1 MRRLPLMT
9 VVLIL
14 FAAMN
19 TAFGQNNFWTFPE
32 QYWQPGQIIPQTLP
46 TTTFDYTGGPSDFV
60 HAGLRDPYDEEVFF
74 VMDGLIYDDLPN
86 QPSEEEFKN
95 AFGDPV
101 KGHSEVLIIPK
112 PDTCDQFY
120 IFQGSAEYPGTGMF
134 EYPYVSEYH
143 RDGGLVFDPVTG
155 QNAFNLVLDDENVID
170 PAYWSEEQDH
180 GLHGVHFAATRERHD
195 GSRWVFVSNN
205 QYVFRVDVTCD
216 GLVGDGWKHGLS
228 PGFVELGWRSEL
240 ELFED
245 TADNTVR
252 IAAPYDNP
260 SSQQNPRIY
269 VSVFDVDDAFGDFI
283 PGSQVNIALQTPAS
297 GNPPYVHG
305 LEFSPN
311 GEGLYL
317 THEPAAGNPGPLSF
331 YDFTTGTL
339 TSLDYDDIQNFRYSQ
354 IQISG
359 DSANYSLHLAS
370 DGYIGSLTEPNVP
383 DGDNWNSTAVSLDN
397 YPISRQGYSYPIP
410 DHDLHILP
418 DQVDYDD
425 YIEDFFYQ
433 DCECC
438 NKYAYGG
445 QTKDTLHQAFGTE
458 NWAYGVGQNPWN
470 AEEGDT
476 IFIRD
481 ELVIKAGANVTISDM
496 WFKFGPDARVIVERG
511 TQTENGGRLTLQDST
526 VFTADFRC
534 SKREYGCEEPDS
546 CKTKLWKGVRV
557 EGYANEGQTY
567 GFQTNQAFF
576 AMKTE
581 AMIEYAEIAIR
592 AGHESENNYGG
603 GVIFLTDARLKDN
616 PIGVRFDPYQRMPSP
631 PDEEMTLSK
640 IRTSN
645 LFWSTDS
652 VIENF
657 IPNRHVDVRESSGIR
672 LEANRYVNENWEA
685 YDGPDRGTGIYSINS
700 RVVDTWLCT
709 SAAYPCPETD
719 VERSSFLNMHKG
731 FDAYASGSTR
741 AIESLH
747 AVYDNNTIGLL
758 SNGLINPLILDN
770 DFYVP
775 TKDNHTGIYLLG
787 STGYAVE
794 NNYFTSG
801 LGPGPN
807 WNIGIAVVSSGQAN
821 NEIYRN
827 LFEDITLG
835 IITQEQN
842 GDCRDLDHGLK
853 WKCNQ
858 FEQPIRYA
866 DIYVQS
872 GNVSDDQGLCTS
884 GSPAGNK
891 FSHSHDVINGHYD
904 LKVKNA
910 NQPYNDPSCSPTLV
924 PLEIVYKHHSPLNT
938 SFLERLAP
946 EEFTNSIINP
956 LDNDHVGL
964 VACGVAYDFRNSCAV
979 QNTSVHEPED
989 FPTKSD
995 NEEVTM
1001 ESLEIEAAEIHDALN
1016 ANAEILDN
1024 GNTELLI
1031 SMIYNGAP
1039 AEEIEALLE
1048 EAGEMVSLKV
1058 VQDLINSNDES
1069 LQAIGENVVW
1079 ELTGTSVDDMENPG
1093 FISLPSQEVEAEWMQ
1108 LNDQAHH
1115 FWNQVVKHFNR
1126 DSLAEFPG
1134 TAIHALVNTYQPAS
1148 QQRFA
1153 AALSTE
1159 LGMEVPAWIEVENNP
1174 LAAPTAS
1181 MPTAGEN
1188 GTLPRNV
1195 GSYIDEG
1202 VFNEYRNV
1210 AAFNQNY
1217 IEQGAEYDPG
1227 YIDLISEGYELPG
1240 SDKSNGFDTD
1250 AFQNEEQKFLLLP
1263 NPFNE
1268 RITLRAEEDLEY
1280 EKLRVTIR
1288 DVVGRVVYDA
1298 NYGANQQVVIDG
1310 NRFSTGVFIYTIF
1323 TDGKMAQSGKI
1334 VKAK

>member
-1 MRRLPLMT
+1 
-9 VVLIL
+9 
-14 FAAMN
+14 MN
-19 TAFGQNNFWTFPE
+19 TASGQNNFWTFPE
-32 QYWQPGQIIPQTLP
+32 EYWEPGQSFPQTLP
-46 TTTFDYTGGPSDFV
+46 TTNFSYSGGPSDFV
-60 HAGLRDPYDEEVFF
+60 HAGLRDPYGEEVFF
-74 VMDGLIYDDLPN
+74 VMDGVLYDETAASPDN
-86 QPSEEEFKN
+86 FIDSSVNFIE
-95 AFGDPV
+95 
-101 KGHSEVLIIPK
+101 GHSEVLIIPK

-120 IFQGSAEYPGTGMF
+120 IFQGSSETLGTDEF
-134 EYPYVSEYH
+134 PFVSEYH
-143 RDGGLVFDPVTG
+143 RDIGMVSTPGVG
-155 QNAFNLVLDDENVID
+155 QNAFNLVNDMNAIAPIDWNDDI
-170 PAYWSEEQDH
+170 DH
-180 GLHGVHFAATRERHD
+180 GVQGVHFASTRQRND
-195 GSRWVFVSNN
+195 GSRWVYIAHNH
-205 QYVFRVDVTCD
+205 YVFRVEVTCD
-216 GLVGDGWKHGLS
+216 GFQNTGWKRELS
-228 PGFVELGWRSEL
+228 NGYVELGWRSEL
-240 ELFED
+240 ELYED
-245 TADNTVR
+245 TADNSVR
-252 IAAPYDNP
+252 IAAPYAEVNGPQD
-260 SSQQNPRIY
+260 RIY
-269 VSVFDVDDAFGDFI
+269 VSVFDVDDNLGAYV
-283 PGSQVNIALQTPAS
+283 PGSEVTIALQTLPS
-297 GNPPYVHG
+297 GAHPYIHG
-305 LEFSPN
+305 LEFSPD
-311 GEGLYL
+311 GKGLYL
-317 THEPAAGNPGPLSF
+317 THEPAVGYPGPLSF
-331 YDFTTGTL
+331 YDFTSGTL
-339 TSLDYDDIQNFRYSQ
+339 TSLNFPDIQKFRYSQ
-354 IQISG
+354 LQISG
-359 DSANYSLHLAS
+359 DSANYSLNMAS
-370 DGYIGSLTEPNVP
+370 DSAIGTLLHPNTP
-383 DGDNWNSTAVSLDN
+383 DVNFWNSNAVSLNN
-397 YPISRQGYSYPIP
+397 YPISRHGFSFPVAT
-410 DHDLHILP
+410 HDQHIVP

-458 NWAYGVGQNPWN
+458 NWAYGVGSNPWN

-557 EGYANEGQTY
+557 EGYTNEGQTY

-592 AGHESENNYGG
+592 VGHESENNYGG

-652 VIENF
+652 EIENF
-657 IPNRHVDVRESSGIR
+657 IPNRHVDVRESSGIK

-700 RVVDTWLCT
+700 RVVDSWLCT

-731 FDAYASGSTR
+731 FDAYASGSSRT
-741 AIESLH
+741 IESLH
-747 AVYDNNTIGLL
+747 AIYDNNTIGIL
-758 SNGLINPLILDN
+758 SNGLVNPLILDN

-807 WNIGIAVVSSGQAN
+807 WNFGIAVVSSGQAI

-827 LFEDITLG
+827 LFEDITVG

-842 GDCRDLDHGLK
+842 GYCKNLDFGLK

-858 FEQPIRYA
+858 FEQPIHYA

-884 GSPAGNK
+884 GTPAGNK

-910 NQPYNDPSCSPTLV
+910 NQPYDDPACPTIV
-924 PLEIVYKHHSPLNT
+924 PLEIVYKHHTPLNT

-946 EEFTNSIINP
+946 EEYTNSIINP

-964 VACGVAYDFRNSCAV
+964 IPCGVAYDFRNSCTV
-979 QNTSVHEPED
+979 KNTSVHEPED

-995 NEEVTM
+995 DEEVTM
-1001 ESLEIEAAEIHDALN
+1001 ESLEIEAAEIYDALY

-1024 GNTELLI
+1024 GNTDLLI

-1048 EAGEMVSLKV
+1048 EAGEMVSSKV
-1058 VQDLINSNDES
+1058 VQDLLNSNDES
-1069 LQAIGENVVW
+1069 LQTLGENVVW
-1079 ELTGTSVDDMENPG
+1079 ELSEIDVDLENIEP
-1093 FISLPSQEVEAEWMQ
+1093 ITLPSQEVEAEWMQ
-1108 LNDQAHH
+1108 LNEEAHQ
-1115 FWNQVVKHFNR
+1115 FWNQVVRHFQR
-1126 DSLAEFPG
+1126 DSLNAFPG
-1134 TAIHALVNTYQPAS
+1134 TAIRALVNTYQPAS
-1148 QQRFA
+1148 QQRFV
-1153 AALSTE
+1153 AALSAE

-1210 AAFNQNY
+1210 AAFNQTY

-1240 SDKSNGFDTD
+1240 SDKSNGFDPD

-1268 RITLRAEEDLEY
+1268 RITLQAEEDLEY